1 MRFLKD
7 FTFVNLGEKNVILLL
22 KLVRVKQIL
31 KTLDK
36 YGKLSKESKA
46 LLTEMLEPIDIEKG
60 FELIPEL
67 HVSPY
72 IFFIEK
78 GALKNHYIDE
88 KGNKNIVWFGFE
100 GDMCFSLSAY
110 FDIPYYHECIE
121 VLEDSLLYRTRVK
134 SFRELYQT
142 SIEWSNWGRRLAEH
156 HLIKLYYEIDEHR
169 PMTAKERY
177 QNLIEN
183 NQNIQERITLKDIA
197 SYLGVSPVTISRFRK
212 E

>member
-1 MRFLKD
+1 M
-7 FTFVNLGEKNVILLL
+7 
-22 KLVRVKQIL
+22 KQIL
-31 KTLDK
+31 NTLNK
-36 YGKLSKESKA
+36 YERLSEESKD
-46 LLTEMLEPIDIEKG
+46 LLVKMLEPVNIEKG
-60 FELIPEL
+60 HELIPEL

-78 GALKNHYIDE
+78 GALKNHFIDE
-88 KGNKNIVWFGFE
+88 NGNKNVVWFGFE

-121 VLEDSLLYRTRVK
+121 AIEDSFLFRAKIKR
-134 SFRELYQT
+134 FRELYKT

-156 HLIKLYYEIDEHR
+156 HLVKLYYEMDEHR

-177 QNLIEN
+177 LNLIEN
-183 NQNIQERITLKDIA
+183 NPNIQERVPLKDIA

>member
-1 MRFLKD
+1 
-7 FTFVNLGEKNVILLL
+7 VE
-22 KLVRVKQIL
+22 QIL

-36 YGKLSKESKA
+36 YSSLSNEAKDMLIA
-46 LLTEMLEPIDIEKG
+46 MLEPINIEKG

-67 HVSPY
+67 QVSPY

-88 KGNKNIVWFGFE
+88 KGNKNVVWFGFE
-100 GDMCFSLSAY
+100 GDLCFSLSAY

-121 VLEDSLLYRTRVK
+121 VLEDSLLHRARVK
-134 SFRELYQT
+134 TFRQLFKNN
-142 SIEWSNWGRRLAEH
+142 IEWSNWGRRLAEH
-156 HLIKLYYEIDEHR
+156 HLVKLYHEIDEHR

-177 QNLIEN
+177 LNLIEN
-183 NQNIQERITLKDIA
+183 NPNIQERVPLKDIA